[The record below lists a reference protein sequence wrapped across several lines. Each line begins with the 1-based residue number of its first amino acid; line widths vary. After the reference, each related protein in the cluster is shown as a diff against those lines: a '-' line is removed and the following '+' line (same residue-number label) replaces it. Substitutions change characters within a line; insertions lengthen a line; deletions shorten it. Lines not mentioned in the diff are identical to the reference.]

1 MSPLHRA
8 PKKKG
13 VTDRLR
19 TEDESSLLNYAAAL
33 LGRQMRTVAQLR
45 RLLRTRLAKAAPASY
60 TAPAEA
66 APGDAPADERADD
79 GLGPWRAQLLE
90 RVIVRLGEL
99 GYLSD
104 ARFAASY
111 TSLRKDNQRLGSR
124 RVAQDLLHKGVHKDI
139 VEREVSAAYA
149 ETSEETQA
157 RAYLSRKRIA
167 QPARGD
173 QKAAARILRRMVRA
187 GFSPGVVFRI
197 LRSWNVAPE
206 ELGAGEDDGMPGEGE
221 GDARE

>member
-1 MSPLHRA
+1 MSPFQRA

-19 TEDESSLLNYAAAL
+19 TEDDSSLLNYAAAL

-60 TAPAEA
+60 TAPAET
-66 APGDAPADERADD
+66 APGDERADD
-79 GLGPWRAQLLE
+79 GLGPWRAELLD
-90 RVIVRLGEL
+90 RVIARLGEL

-139 VEREVSAAYA
+139 VEREVTAAYA
-149 ETSEETQA
+149 ETNEETQA
-157 RAYLSRKRIA
+157 RAYLARKRIA

-187 GFSPGVVFRI
+187 GFAPGVVFRI

-206 ELGAGEDDGMPGEGE
+206 DLGAGEDGIEED
-221 GDARE
+221 GDARDA